1 MESKSPVLEKEIVLT
16 DYECDLNRRVTP
28 GSLLRLTQQIS
39 TDHCDSWGVTA
50 ERYAKTGTAFL
61 MAKVSLRLK
70 PRSMSSCRMA
80 SETPM
85 WYLMRRRAQALSV
98 P

>member
-28 GSLLRLTQQIS
+28 GSLLRFTQQIS

-50 ERYAKTGTAFL
+50 
-61 MAKVSLRLK
+61 
-70 PRSMSSCRMA
+70 
-80 SETPM
+80 
-85 WYLMRRRAQALSV
+85 
-98 P
+98 